1 MRIIRKSGEEN
12 KKKRE
17 NTDNETLSEARVVRS
32 PLCTQKLGLSSSSS
46 FALYF
51 FFFRRD
57 DDALREISRSIFSFF
72 LIKD

>member
-51 FFFRRD
+51 FFLGAMMMLSERYQGQYF
-57 DDALREISRSIFSFF
+57 LFF